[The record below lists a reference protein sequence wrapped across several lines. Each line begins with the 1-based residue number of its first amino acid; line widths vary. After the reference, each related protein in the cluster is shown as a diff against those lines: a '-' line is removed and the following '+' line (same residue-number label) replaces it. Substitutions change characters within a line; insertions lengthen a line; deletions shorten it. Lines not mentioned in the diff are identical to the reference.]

1 MSHKKEEASSAMLR
15 IPFLV
20 LLLAG
25 ASLTGA
31 ILTAR
36 ASAADAPPSPMADAI
51 IFERQ
56 EIMGQLRRDS
66 DVLGDILAGVQPAE
80 RLPAVTAA
88 IAQGARDS
96 LDIYRQ
102 RIPGGRT
109 RSEAWAEH
117 EKFMGQMEAFA
128 RNTELMA
135 KAGSKGDLAGVT
147 ALVVEALPCKQCHDR
162 YRLPAKPS

>member
-1 MSHKKEEASSAMLR
+1 MLR
-15 IPFLV
+15 TTSFA

-25 ASLTGA
+25 ATLTGA
-31 ILTAR
+31 ILTVR

-66 DVLGDILAGVQPAE
+66 DVLGDILAGVQPVE
-80 RLPAVTAA
+80 RLPNVTAA
-88 IAQGARDS
+88 IAQGAREAVN
-96 LDIYRQ
+96 IYRQ

-109 RSEAWAEH
+109 RPEAWAEH

-128 RNTELMA
+128 RNAELMA
-135 KAGSKGDLAGVT
+135 KVGSQGDLAGVT
-147 ALVVEALPCKQCHDR
+147 ALVVDALPCKQCHDR
-162 YRLPAKPS
+162 YRVPAKPS